1 MKNKTKLLLLPA
13 TFMMLTAC
21 GPAANTKIPRGYS
34 EVDVNDNAAREAF
47 YGKAAENVMATY
59 EKALTGFKVKGSF
72 GVKELSFKNEEKYK
86 NVPEIYKDD
95 YKDEVEL
102 FKITDANMDYSM
114 GLVGLDKGINSTKAY
129 AEIKNLGFKLEYTED
144 GKTKNIKASDIDVAV
159 YFTDGNVYFDLSDK
173 DLKNFVNAAIDVSY
187 SDYEGENK
195 SQKIADAKEE
205 AAKYLDKLV
214 LKDVVENVDEVNK
227 VLAALPKGEVIKGY
241 IPTIKS
247 TLSEAFEGILKD
259 EKTKNLIKLY
269 NDKESKG
276 VAIGIALTSE
286 AVDVGEA
293 KVSGDLVASISC
305 DKEGLFNSWGY
316 AGNVNISEYS
326 IKTSSYYTREETT
339 DILISKLDFGTTM
352 EYGENLVKLP
362 SLDGYK
368 DFPQIKIAIQ

>member
-1 MKNKTKLLLLPA
+1 MKNKTKLVLLPA

-34 EVDVNDNAAREAF
+34 EVDVNDNATREAF

-72 GVKELSFKNEEKYK
+72 GVKELSFKNEEKY
-86 NVPEIYKDD
+86 
-95 YKDEVEL
+95 
-102 FKITDANMDYSM
+102 
-114 GLVGLDKGINSTKAY
+114 KGINSTKAY

-173 DLKNFVNAAIDVSY
+173 DLKNFVNAAIDVTY

-205 AAKYLDKLV
+205 VAKYLDKLV

-286 AVDVGEA
+286 AVVVGED

-339 DILISKLDFGTTM
+339 DIVISKLDFGTTM

-368 DFPQIKIAIQ
+368 DFPKIAIAID